1 MLMTMVTF
9 RQKGFM
15 KKSQTFCIYEKKKKV
30 SHQVI
35 CQQCIWNWHLSL
47 DISHQRHISNKVT

>member
-15 KKSQTFCIYEKKKKV
+15 KKSQTFCIYEKKK
-30 SHQVI
+30 SLPPGNLSAMYMELALLSGHQSSEV
-35 CQQCIWNWHLSL
+35 HF
-47 DISHQRHISNKVT
+47 